1 MLDRF
6 SIAPARDRLDTAHH
20 LVLVAGIGN
29 VFFGDD
35 GFGVEVVRKLA
46 CETLPDRVRVTELGL
61 DAERLG
67 DELGD
72 GYGTVILVDSFARG
86 DAPGT
91 IFVAESELAK
101 TSVTERARV
110 RRVLIIGC
118 EPGEIV
124 PRMGLSE
131 PVRCAVNEAVRVV
144 HAIVDQC
151 AD

>member
-6 SIAPARDRLDTAHH
+6 SIAPSRDCLDTAQR

-35 GFGVEVVRKLA
+35 GFGVEVARKLA
-46 CETLPDRVRVTELGL
+46 CETLPEGVRVTELGL

-72 GYGTVILVDSFARG
+72 GYATVILVDSLARG

-101 TSVTERARV
+101 TSAVRPTRV

-118 EPGEIV
+118 EPGELV

-131 PVRCAVNEAVRVV
+131 PVRSAVDEAVRVV

-151 AD
+151 VD